1 MLWICKFT
9 IKFGNIKQK
18 ELQSNDFCRKII
30 QITHIGMKE
39 YAAEYGIV
47 LAGDYIVMNVK
58 QITHT
63 LRESKEKEQSELCN
77 SKQNKFN
84 GI

>member
-1 MLWICKFT
+1 
-9 IKFGNIKQK
+9 
-18 ELQSNDFCRKII
+18 
-30 QITHIGMKE
+30 MKE